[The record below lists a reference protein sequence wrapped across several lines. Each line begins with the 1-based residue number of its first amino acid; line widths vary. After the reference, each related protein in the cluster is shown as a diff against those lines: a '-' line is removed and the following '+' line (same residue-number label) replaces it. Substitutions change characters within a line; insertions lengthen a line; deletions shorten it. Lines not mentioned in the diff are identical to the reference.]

1 MKLRL
6 AANFGIGRI
15 LLERLRAGR
24 GPATLS
30 RPAGRRKRREGSMAV
45 LLGAIADDF
54 TGATDLCNTL
64 VRRGMRAVQLIGVPE
79 ASAAVPDAEAI
90 VVALKSRTIPAAEA
104 VAQSLA
110 ALAWLRGAGARQLL
124 FKYCSTFDSTNA
136 GNIGPVAEA
145 LLDALGADFT
155 LYCPAFPEAG
165 RTIYRGY
172 LFVGDV
178 LLSESGMRDHPLT
191 PMRDP
196 SLVRVLQR
204 QCRGRVGL
212 VPVATVARGADAV
225 REAFA
230 ELRRQGIRH
239 AIVDAIEDRHLEA
252 IGAAAADLPLI
263 TGGSGIALGLPE
275 NFRRRGL
282 LSAGAADALPAIG
295 GAAAVLSGSCST
307 ATLAQVAHM
316 RERAPAFTIDPIAI
330 AAGRDVAAQ
339 ALDWAGPLLGAG
351 PILISATAHPEEVAE
366 VQRRLGRER
375 AGALVEQ
382 TLAAIAEGLV
392 ARGVRRLVVAGGE
405 TAGAVVQ
412 ALGVTGLRIGRQI
425 DPGVPWTASFPG
437 SLGEPVLAL
446 ALKSG
451 NFGAPDFFLRA
462 FSVLA
467 EGDAA

>member
-1 MKLRL
+1 
-6 AANFGIGRI
+6 
-15 LLERLRAGR
+15 
-24 GPATLS
+24 
-30 RPAGRRKRREGSMAV
+30 
-45 LLGAIADDF
+45 
-54 TGATDLCNTL
+54 
-64 VRRGMRAVQLIGVPE
+64 
-79 ASAAVPDAEAI
+79 
-90 VVALKSRTIPAAEA
+90 
-104 VAQSLA
+104 
-110 ALAWLRGAGARQLL
+110 
-124 FKYCSTFDSTNA
+124 
-136 GNIGPVAEA
+136 
-145 LLDALGADFT
+145 
-155 LYCPAFPEAG
+155 
-165 RTIYRGY
+165 
-172 LFVGDV
+172 
-178 LLSESGMRDHPLT
+178 
-191 PMRDP
+191 MRDP